1 MRCKLCLM
9 ELPQGQMVC
18 PTCGLD
24 NSSYQHENIPQN
36 TTNAQQNTNLSSNQ
50 NTNIA
55 NQNLQETTTV
65 HTVPPISN
73 IKIEQNTM
81 REPQPLNQPIDQ
93 SVTTNI
99 NLASTGSYEN
109 PSQEIINQTIQKSE
123 TPTNFTNP
131 IISQNNTPSVPK
143 NNEPISQIIQPQ
155 NSEIQTVS
163 QMPNNQAV
171 TKESV
176 QISNNMNNMKK
187 QSMIFHYIFMFLTG
201 FSILISLL
209 TAFLSHF
216 NTSSMV
222 PVAYS
227 GVMLLGLILKANYG
241 RILAMIQGVMTTI
254 IGIII
259 AIILW
264 WNNFIY
270 RVIDPY
276 LTIINSLPKVAM
288 GPIIIIYFGA
298 NINSIII
305 MALLIS
311 VIVTIITVY
320 NGFISTDQNRI
331 NLLKSFSASKYQI
344 FKMVILPSSYPT
356 IISSL
361 KINVSMSLI
370 GVIMGEFLVSK
381 EGIGYLIM
389 YGSQVFNL
397 NLVISGIIILMIV
410 SYLMYLIVSYIEKRL
425 IKKD

>member
-9 ELPQGQMVC
+9 ELPQGQTVC

-36 TTNAQQNTNLSSNQ
+36 TTNTQQNANLSS
-50 NTNIA
+50 
-55 NQNLQETTTV
+55 NQNLQETTTI

-109 PSQEIINQTIQKSE
+109 SSQEIINQTIQKSE

-143 NNEPISQIIQPQ
+143 NNEPISQIGQPQ

-259 AIILW
+259 
-264 WNNFIY
+264 
-270 RVIDPY
+270 
-276 LTIINSLPKVAM
+276 TIV
-288 GPIIIIYFGA
+288 GA
-298 NINSIII
+298 FAAPLVLGI
-305 MALLIS
+305 
-311 VIVTIITVY
+311 
-320 NGFISTDQNRI
+320 I
-331 NLLKSFSASKYQI
+331 NLLNINFIPASIICIIGILIAI
-344 FKMVILPSSYPT
+344 F
-356 IISSL
+356 
-361 KINVSMSLI
+361 
-370 GVIMGEFLVSK
+370 
-381 EGIGYLIM
+381 GIFIFIY
-389 YGSQVFNL
+389 YK
-397 NLVISGIIILMIV
+397 
-410 SYLMYLIVSYIEKRL
+410 KRKAL
-425 IKKD
+425 FH

>member
-55 NQNLQETTTV
+55 NQNLQETTTI
-65 HTVPPISN
+65 HTIPPISN

-81 REPQPLNQPIDQ
+81 REHQPLNQPIDQ

-171 TKESV
+171 TNESV
-176 QISNNMNNMKK
+176 QTSNNMNNMKK

-201 FSILISLL
+201 ISILISLL

-227 GVMLLGLILKANYG
+227 GVM
-241 RILAMIQGVMTTI
+241 
-254 IGIII
+254 
-259 AIILW
+259 
-264 WNNFIY
+264 F
-270 RVIDPY
+270 
-276 LTIINSLPKVAM
+276 
-288 GPIIIIYFGA
+288 
-298 NINSIII
+298 
-305 MALLIS
+305 
-311 VIVTIITVY
+311 
-320 NGFISTDQNRI
+320 
-331 NLLKSFSASKYQI
+331 
-344 FKMVILPSSYPT
+344 
-356 IISSL
+356 
-361 KINVSMSLI
+361 
-370 GVIMGEFLVSK
+370 
-381 EGIGYLIM
+381 
-389 YGSQVFNL
+389 
-397 NLVISGIIILMIV
+397 
-410 SYLMYLIVSYIEKRL
+410 
-425 IKKD
+425 

>member
-36 TTNAQQNTNLSSNQ
+36 TTNAQQNTNLSS
-50 NTNIA
+50 

-143 NNEPISQIIQPQ
+143 NNEPISQIGQPQ

-227 GVMLLGLILKANYG
+227 GVMLLGLILKTNYG

-259 AIILW
+259 
-264 WNNFIY
+264 
-270 RVIDPY
+270 
-276 LTIINSLPKVAM
+276 TIV
-288 GPIIIIYFGA
+288 GA
-298 NINSIII
+298 FAAPLVLGI
-305 MALLIS
+305 
-311 VIVTIITVY
+311 
-320 NGFISTDQNRI
+320 I
-331 NLLKSFSASKYQI
+331 NLLNINFIPASIICIIGILIAI
-344 FKMVILPSSYPT
+344 F
-356 IISSL
+356 
-361 KINVSMSLI
+361 
-370 GVIMGEFLVSK
+370 
-381 EGIGYLIM
+381 GIFIFIY
-389 YGSQVFNL
+389 YK
-397 NLVISGIIILMIV
+397 
-410 SYLMYLIVSYIEKRL
+410 KRKAL
-425 IKKD
+425 FH

>member
-227 GVMLLGLILKANYG
+227 GVM
-241 RILAMIQGVMTTI
+241 
-254 IGIII
+254 
-259 AIILW
+259 
-264 WNNFIY
+264 F
-270 RVIDPY
+270 
-276 LTIINSLPKVAM
+276 
-288 GPIIIIYFGA
+288 
-298 NINSIII
+298 
-305 MALLIS
+305 
-311 VIVTIITVY
+311 
-320 NGFISTDQNRI
+320 
-331 NLLKSFSASKYQI
+331 
-344 FKMVILPSSYPT
+344 
-356 IISSL
+356 
-361 KINVSMSLI
+361 
-370 GVIMGEFLVSK
+370 
-381 EGIGYLIM
+381 
-389 YGSQVFNL
+389 
-397 NLVISGIIILMIV
+397 
-410 SYLMYLIVSYIEKRL
+410 
-425 IKKD
+425 

>member
-55 NQNLQETTTV
+55 NQNLLETTTI

-109 PSQEIINQTIQKSE
+109 SSQEIINQTIQKSE

-259 AIILW
+259 
-264 WNNFIY
+264 
-270 RVIDPY
+270 
-276 LTIINSLPKVAM
+276 TIV
-288 GPIIIIYFGA
+288 GA
-298 NINSIII
+298 FAAPLVLGI
-305 MALLIS
+305 
-311 VIVTIITVY
+311 
-320 NGFISTDQNRI
+320 I
-331 NLLKSFSASKYQI
+331 NLLNINFIPASIICIIGILIAI
-344 FKMVILPSSYPT
+344 F
-356 IISSL
+356 
-361 KINVSMSLI
+361 
-370 GVIMGEFLVSK
+370 
-381 EGIGYLIM
+381 GIFIFIY
-389 YGSQVFNL
+389 YK
-397 NLVISGIIILMIV
+397 
-410 SYLMYLIVSYIEKRL
+410 KRKAL
-425 IKKD
+425 FH

>member
-36 TTNAQQNTNLSSNQ
+36 TTNTQQNANLSS
-50 NTNIA
+50 
-55 NQNLQETTTV
+55 NQNLQETTTI

-143 NNEPISQIIQPQ
+143 NNEPISQIGQPQ

-171 TKESV
+171 TNESV
-176 QISNNMNNMKK
+176 QTSNNMNNMKK

-201 FSILISLL
+201 VSILISLL

-259 AIILW
+259 
-264 WNNFIY
+264 
-270 RVIDPY
+270 
-276 LTIINSLPKVAM
+276 TII
-288 GPIIIIYFGA
+288 GA
-298 NINSIII
+298 FAAPLVLGI
-305 MALLIS
+305 
-311 VIVTIITVY
+311 
-320 NGFISTDQNRI
+320 I
-331 NLLKSFSASKYQI
+331 NLLNINFIPASIICIIGILIAI
-344 FKMVILPSSYPT
+344 F
-356 IISSL
+356 
-361 KINVSMSLI
+361 
-370 GVIMGEFLVSK
+370 
-381 EGIGYLIM
+381 GIFIFIY
-389 YGSQVFNL
+389 YK
-397 NLVISGIIILMIV
+397 
-410 SYLMYLIVSYIEKRL
+410 KRKAL
-425 IKKD
+425 FH

>member
-36 TTNAQQNTNLSSNQ
+36 TTNTQQNANLSS
-50 NTNIA
+50 
-55 NQNLQETTTV
+55 NQNLQETTTI

-81 REPQPLNQPIDQ
+81 REPQPLNQTIDQ

-259 AIILW
+259 
-264 WNNFIY
+264 
-270 RVIDPY
+270 
-276 LTIINSLPKVAM
+276 TII
-288 GPIIIIYFGA
+288 GA
-298 NINSIII
+298 FAAPLVLGI
-305 MALLIS
+305 
-311 VIVTIITVY
+311 
-320 NGFISTDQNRI
+320 I
-331 NLLKSFSASKYQI
+331 NLLNINFIPASIICIIGILIAI
-344 FKMVILPSSYPT
+344 F
-356 IISSL
+356 
-361 KINVSMSLI
+361 
-370 GVIMGEFLVSK
+370 
-381 EGIGYLIM
+381 GIFIFIY
-389 YGSQVFNL
+389 YK
-397 NLVISGIIILMIV
+397 
-410 SYLMYLIVSYIEKRL
+410 KRKAL
-425 IKKD
+425 FH